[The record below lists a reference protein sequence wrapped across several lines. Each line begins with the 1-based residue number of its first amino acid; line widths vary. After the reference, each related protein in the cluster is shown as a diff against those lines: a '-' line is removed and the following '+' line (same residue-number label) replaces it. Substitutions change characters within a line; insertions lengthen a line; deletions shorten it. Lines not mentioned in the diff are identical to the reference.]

1 MEEAMKQMQE
11 EVRQERERAHQGL
24 MENMELN
31 KLVRRHQADLKGL
44 REEMLQA
51 LREKDEETRRELE
64 EEKRRMREV
73 MQAMR
78 RM

>member
-1 MEEAMKQMQE
+1 MMDNMQ
-11 EVRQERERAHQGL
+11 
-24 MENMELN
+24 LN
-31 KLVRRHQADLKGL
+31 KLVRRHQADLNEL

-51 LREKDEETRRELE
+51 LREKDEERRRELE
-64 EEKRRMREV
+64 EEKRRMQEV